1 MRAQAYGALVEV
13 RWTDEWGL
21 PDHVL
26 VAWTDRTPETWLCLA
41 DLVICPAPPDDA
53 WRHAGDVLAALPG
66 ALAVIAG
73 RSIRFRDQR
82 PAATLP
88 RAGEAAPEIDG
99 WSRYSGDA
107 PEELSVSSAIAAIR
121 ASTRCALRS
130 LDAR

>member
-1 MRAQAYGALVEV
+1 MRAEAYGALVEV
-13 RWTDEWGL
+13 RWTDERGL

-26 VAWTDRTPETWLCLA
+26 VAWTGRTPEAWLHWA
-41 DLVICPAPPDDA
+41 DLVICPASPDDV

-73 RSIRFRDQR
+73 RSIRFRDHR
-82 PAATLP
+82 RAAILR
-88 RAGEAAPEIDG
+88 RARETVSEIDG

-107 PEELSVSSAIAAIR
+107 PEGLSVSSAIAAIR

>member
-1 MRAQAYGALVEV
+1 MRAEAYGALVEV
-13 RWTDEWGL
+13 RWTDECGL

-26 VAWTDRTPETWLCLA
+26 VAWTGRTPGIWVRRA
-41 DLVICPAPPDDA
+41 DLVLCTATPDVA
-53 WRHAGDVLAALPG
+53 WRHAGEVLAALPG

-73 RSIRFRDQR
+73 RVIRFREHR
-82 PAATLP
+82 TATNL
-88 RAGEAAPEIDG
+88 RLAREAVHEIDG

-107 PEELSVSSAIAAIR
+107 AEGFSVPSAIAAIR

>member
-13 RWTDEWGL
+13 RWTEECGL

-26 VAWTDRTPETWLCLA
+26 VAWTVRTPEDWMRLA
-41 DLVICPAPPDDA
+41 DLVICPASPDDA

-66 ALAVIAG
+66 ASAVIAG
-73 RSIRFRDQR
+73 RSIRFRDHR
-82 PAATLP
+82 WAVTLR
-88 RAGEAAPEIDG
+88 RAREAVSEIDG

-107 PEELSVSSAIAAIR
+107 PEGLSVSSAIAAIR